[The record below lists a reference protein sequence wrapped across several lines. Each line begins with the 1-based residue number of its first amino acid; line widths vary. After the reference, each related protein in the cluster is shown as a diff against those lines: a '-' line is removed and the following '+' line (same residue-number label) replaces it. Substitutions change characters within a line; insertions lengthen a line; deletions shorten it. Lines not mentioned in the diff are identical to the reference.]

1 MAIKY
6 DPEKVKNRILKYELS
21 QFISW
26 KCLEQRECTDD
37 KTVTN
42 IEHVDIDSSM
52 TYWYKVYLILIDL

>member
-21 QFISW
+21 QFIPW

-37 KTVTN
+37 KTVLN

-52 TYWYKVYLILIDL
+52 TYWY